1 MPPPERSR
9 VLVAD
14 AEQSERNRVRESLAV
29 SPVELLEAASVDEAI
44 SLLESTPLDLVITE
58 LQLPEASGY
67 VLCRHM
73 RERTGADYVPVIVV
87 STWKSE
93 SDRILAFECG
103 ADDFVA
109 KPFFARELSSRVEAV
124 LRRRRDQ
131 HDVDPDAA
139 HGGQRVQAH
148 PTTPNRRLREVLLD
162 GEPLQLTPKE
172 RALLGALAQAGGRV
186 LSRTDLIERVWDGA
200 AAPTHRSVDSHIKSL
215 RRKLAPATD
224 CVETVRGVGYR
235 FASDPRLEL
244 R

>member
-1 MPPPERSR
+1 MSPPDRSR

-14 AEQSERNRVRESLAV
+14 AEQSERERVRESLAV
-29 SPVELLEAASVDEAI
+29 SPVELVEASSVDEAI
-44 SLLESTPLDLVITE
+44 ALLDSTPLDLVITE

-73 RERTGADYVPVIVV
+73 RERSGADYVPVIVV
-87 STWKSE
+87 STWNTE

-124 LRRRRDQ
+124 LRRRRDRLG
-131 HDVDPDAA
+131 VDSESEDGAL
-139 HGGQRVQAH
+139 GSRAH
-148 PTTPNRRLREVLLD
+148 PMGPRRLREVLLD

-172 RALLGALAQAGGRV
+172 RALLGTLAQAGGRV
-186 LSRTDLIERVWDGA
+186 LSRTELIERVWDGA
-200 AAPTHRSVDSHIKSL
+200 AAPSNRSVDSHIKSL
-215 RRKLAPATD
+215 RRKLAAAMD

-235 FASDPRLEL
+235 FTTDPRLEL

>member
-1 MPPPERSR
+1 MSPPDRSR
-9 VLVAD
+9 VLIAD
-14 AEQSERNRVRESLAV
+14 AEQGERDRVRESLAV
-29 SPVELLEAASVDEAI
+29 SPVELIEASTVDEAI
-44 SLLESTPLDLVITE
+44 ELLESTPLDLVITE

-73 RERTGADYVPVIVV
+73 RQREGIDYIPVIVV
-87 STWKSE
+87 STWKTE

-124 LRRRRDQ
+124 LRRRRDLQ
-131 HDVDPDAA
+131 DAIA
-139 HGGQRVQAH
+139 DAPGGGPRPQAH
-148 PTTPNRRLREVLLD
+148 PTSSRRLREVLLE

-186 LSRTDLIERVWDGA
+186 LSRTDLIERVWDGV
-200 AAPTHRSVDSHIKSL
+200 AAPTSRSVDSHIKSL